1 MAMLGTFH
9 ADVIGSLLRPRYLS
23 EARAALDAG
32 LMDAGGFKRTEDR
45 AVDQAIAMQEGIGLD
60 VVNDGELRRFSFL
73 DHLLGDMEG
82 VAEAPGAPVT
92 FYGADGQ
99 SWDWHSPVSV
109 TGKIRARRMM
119 SIEELS
125 YARARARK
133 PVKITMPSPL
143 VMYSAWSPERSR
155 AAYPDPYEMFADAA
169 AIIRDEAREL
179 ARLGC
184 DYIQIDAPDLGTL
197 VDPENRGLRESLG
210 MPTQRTL
217 TEGVDI
223 INSVADVPGVT
234 FGLHICKG
242 NYQSKWIASGSYDYT
257 AEAVFG
263 RSTNFG
269 VFLLEYDDERSGSFE
284 PLAKMPEDKVVVLG
298 LVSSKVAEIE
308 SAEALIARINEAARY
323 VGLDRLAISTQCGFS
338 PVSIGA
344 NLISED
350 IQRRKLELV
359 ADVARRVWGDHT
371 P

>member
-23 EARAALDAG
+23 QARAALDAG
-32 LMDAGGFKRTEDR
+32 LMDPGEFKRVEDR

-82 VAEAPGAPVT
+82 VDAVPGAPIT
-92 FYGADGQ
+92 FRGPGGEA
-99 SWDWHSPVSV
+99 WDWHSPVSV
-109 TGKIRARRMM
+109 TGEIRPRRMLT
-119 SIEELS
+119 IEEFG
-125 YARARARK
+125 YARARARAQL

-143 VMYSAWSPERSR
+143 VMYSAWSPERSG
-155 AAYPDPYEMFADAA
+155 AAYSDPYEMFADAA

-184 DYIQIDAPDLGTL
+184 EYIQIDAPDLGTL
-197 VDPENRGLRESLG
+197 VDPENRSLRESLG
-210 MPTQRTL
+210 MPTERTL

-223 INSVADVPGVT
+223 IDSVADVPGVT

-242 NYQSKWIASGSYDYT
+242 NYQSKWIASGGYEFT

-263 RSTNFG
+263 RSGNFG

-298 LVSSKVAEIE
+298 LVSSKTTEIE
-308 SAEALIARINEAARY
+308 PAETLIARINEAAKY
-323 VGLDRLAISTQCGFS
+323 VGLDRLALSTQCGFS

-344 NLISED
+344 NLITED
-350 IQRRKLELV
+350 TQRRKLELV
-359 ADVARRVWGDHT
+359 AEVARQVWS
-371 P
+371 

>member
-1 MAMLGTFH
+1 MLGPFH
-9 ADVIGSLLRPRYLS
+9 TDVIGSLLRPRYLS
-23 EARAALDAG
+23 EARSALDG
-32 LMDAGGFKRTEDR
+32 GQMDAEAFKQIEDR

-73 DHLLGDMEG
+73 DHLLGDMDG
-82 VAEAPGAPVT
+82 VDQIPGAPIT
-92 FYGADGQ
+92 FHGPDGQ

-109 TGKIRARRMM
+109 TGTIRPRRMLT
-119 SIEELS
+119 IEEFGYS
-125 YARARARK
+125 RARARR
-133 PVKITMPSPL
+133 PVKITMPSPV
-143 VMYSAWSPERSR
+143 VMYSAWSPEHSRS
-155 AAYPDPYEMFADAA
+155 AYRDPYEMFADAA

-184 DYIQIDAPDLGTL
+184 TYIQIDSPDLGTL
-197 VDPENRGLRESLG
+197 VDPENRQLRESLG
-210 MPTQRTL
+210 MPTERTL

-242 NYQSKWIASGSYDYT
+242 NYQSRWIASGGYDYT
-257 AEAVFG
+257 ADKVFA

-298 LVSSKVAEIE
+298 LVSSKTTEIE
-308 SAEALIARINEAARY
+308 PAEALVARINEAARY
-323 VGLDRLAISTQCGFS
+323 VGLDRLALSTQCGFS
-338 PVSIGA
+338 PVSIGG

-350 IQRRKLELV
+350 TQRRKLELV
-359 ADVARRVWGDHT
+359 AEVARQVW
-371 P
+371 

>member
-1 MAMLGTFH
+1 MPGTFH
-9 ADVIGSLLRPRYLS
+9 ADVIGSLLRPSYLAD
-23 EARAALDAG
+23 ARAALAD
-32 LMDAGGFKRTEDR
+32 GGMSAEDFKRIEDR
-45 AVDQAIAMQEGIGLD
+45 AVDQAIAMQEGCGLD

-73 DHLLGDMEG
+73 DHLLGDLDG
-82 VAEAPGAPVT
+82 VAEAPGAPIT
-92 FYGADGQ
+92 FYGADGS

-109 TGKIRARRMM
+109 TGKLRAHRMM
-119 SIEELS
+119 TIEEFS
-125 YARARARK
+125 YARARAHV

-155 AAYPDPYEMFADAA
+155 SAYSDPYEMFADAA
-169 AIIRDEAREL
+169 AIIREEAREL

-184 DYIQIDAPDLGTL
+184 TYIQIDSPDLGTL
-197 VDPENRGLRESLG
+197 VDPENRSLRESLG
-210 MPTQRTL
+210 MPTERTL

-242 NYQSKWIASGSYDYT
+242 NYQSRWIATGGYEFT

-263 RSTNFG
+263 RSTNYD

-284 PLAKMPEDKVVVLG
+284 PLAKVPDDKVVVLG
-298 LVSSKVAEIE
+298 LVSSKLSELEPPE
-308 SAEALIARINEAARY
+308 SLIARINEAAKY
-323 VGLDRLAISTQCGFS
+323 VGLDRLALSTQCGFS

-350 IQRRKLELV
+350 TQERKLELV
-359 ADVARRVWGDHT
+359 AEVAHQVW
-371 P
+371 

>member
-1 MAMLGTFH
+1 MPLGTFH

-23 EARAALDAG
+23 QARAAADAGQLDAE
-32 LMDAGGFKRTEDR
+32 AFKQIEDR
-45 AVDQAIAMQEGIGLD
+45 AVDEAIAMQEGIGLD

-82 VAEAPGAPVT
+82 VAESPGAPVR
-92 FYGADGQ
+92 FHGADGEV
-99 SWDWHSPVSV
+99 WDWHPPFVV
-109 TGKIRARRMM
+109 TGRIRPKGPMM
-119 SIEELS
+119 TIEEFS
-125 YARARARK
+125 YARARARV

-143 VMYSAWSPERSR
+143 VMYGAWSPERSR
-155 AAYPDPYEMFADAA
+155 PAYSDPFELFADAA

-184 DYIQIDAPDLGTL
+184 TYIQIDAPDLGTL
-197 VDPENRGLRESLG
+197 VDPEIRALRESLG
-210 MPTQRTL
+210 MPTERTL
-217 TEGVDI
+217 AEGVDI

-242 NYQSKWIASGSYDYT
+242 NYQSRWIASGGYDYT
-257 AEAVFG
+257 AEAVFR
-263 RSTNFG
+263 RSANYDM
-269 VFLLEYDDERSGSFE
+269 VLLEYDDERSGSFE

-308 SAEALIARINEAARY
+308 PAEALIARVNEAARY
-323 VGLDRLAISTQCGFS
+323 VGLDRLALSTQCGFS

-350 IQRRKLELV
+350 TQRRKLELV
-359 ADVARRVWGDHT
+359 AEVARRVW
-371 P
+371 